1 MAHDSPLGPAV
12 PEFERAP
19 DRKVLI
25 MKNWHVLMHNSAVYQ
40 SLMALIERL
49 DVEVYSP
56 VRITSRKRTDRPSSI
71 EKEVR
76 LFPGY
81 LLLRFDPEVTHTT
94 TITALNGAHGFV
106 QFGGRTCVLQDSTV
120 EELKAAALIRSNR
133 SLDCIEFRN
142 MPTELEKTLR
152 LIIDMKSEAARRA
165 AFFAL
170 LSQNAALERLI
181 GRSGTVFYSTVNAA

>member
-1 MAHDSPLGPAV
+1 
-12 PEFERAP
+12 
-19 DRKVLI
+19 
-25 MKNWHVLMHNSAVYQ
+25 MKNWRVLMHNSSVYQ
-40 SLMALIERL
+40 SLITSIERL

-56 VRITSRKRTDRPSSI
+56 TRKTSRKRTDRPSSI

-81 LLLRFDPEVTHTT
+81 LLLRFDPQVTHTT

-106 QFGGRTCVLQDSTV
+106 QFGGQTCEFGGQACVMQDSTV
-120 EELKAAALIRSNR
+120 EGLKAASMVRANR
-133 SLDCIEFRN
+133 WLDCIEFRN
-142 MPTELEKTLR
+142 VPTELEKTLR

-170 LSQNAALERLI
+170 LAKDAALERLVR
-181 GRSGTVFYSTVNAA
+181 RSGTLCYSTVNAA